1 MSNIN
6 LENKFFVALLDDL
19 AKDKL
24 VLPTLPEIALQI
36 REAVA
41 DEEANLKQIAQIIS
55 QDPAISARQIKV
67 ANSPL
72 LRGSQQIETIVQAV
86 TRMGQVVVKN
96 MATNLALKQV
106 FNAKSPIIKKYMEDI
121 WTQSTQVAAIASAMA
136 NHFTKLKPDQA
147 MLAGLVHNIGA
158 LPILSRAEEIPALI
172 KDEQIFANLL
182 SRLSGQIGSCIMQ
195 NWNFPDE
202 IIKVAQE
209 HNNYEYN
216 SDTVDYVDVVI
227 VAKLKSLENTSHP
240 DAQLDWNTI
249 PSFCKLG
256 LAGEVEVV
264 EIEDVVIEE
273 IEITQNLFI

>member
-55 QDPAISARQIKV
+55 QDPAISARLIKV

-121 WTQSTQVAAIASAMA
+121 WTQST
-136 NHFTKLKPDQA
+136 HF
-147 MLAGLVHNIGA
+147 IS
-158 LPILSRAEEIPALI
+158 SRGNP
-172 KDEQIFANLL
+172 
-182 SRLSGQIGSCIMQ
+182 CI
-195 NWNFPDE
+195 N
-202 IIKVAQE
+202 KR
-209 HNNYEYN
+209 
-216 SDTVDYVDVVI
+216 
-227 VAKLKSLENTSHP
+227 
-240 DAQLDWNTI
+240 
-249 PSFCKLG
+249 
-256 LAGEVEVV
+256 
-264 EIEDVVIEE
+264 
-273 IEITQNLFI
+273 